1 MKILF
6 FVLSFLFL
14 GVGSFAQNNYELFK
28 KLFKEN
34 DSVKIEKLLTDWEKS
49 NPNDPERYVS
59 AMNYYFLKSKKEVL
73 SISQVQRNN
82 NDVLEIKDSSGK
94 VVGYMDADFSYDPAI
109 VGKALSYANEAIVK
123 FPNRLD
129 IRFGKCYILK
139 EIGDYKNFSKELVNT
154 IEYSRT
160 NKNMWLWSENEKT
173 TDGESRLINTTYD
186 CLAEI
191 YNTEND
197 NLLPYL
203 KTIGDS
209 MLKYYPDVI
218 EILSIT
224 AVAHLLTDSMDK
236 ALAYLL
242 HAEQLNPKDVIVLNN
257 IAEVYKRKGDK
268 ASTRK
273 YYEKVLQYGD
283 ENAKA
288 DIKEKIKQLDKNP

>member
-6 FVLSFLFL
+6 FFLSFLFL
-14 GVGSFAQNNYELFK
+14 GAASFAQNNYELFK
-28 KLFKEN
+28 KFFKEN
-34 DSVKIEKLLTDWEKS
+34 DTVKVEKLLTDWEKS

-59 AMNYYFLKSKKEVL
+59 AMNYYFSKSKKEVL
-73 SISQVQRNN
+73 SLSQIQTNK
-82 NDVLEIKDSSGK
+82 NDVLEITDNSGK
-94 VVGYMDADFSYDPAI
+94 IVGYMDSNFSYDPVI
-109 VGKALSYANEAIVK
+109 VGKALSYANEAIEK
-123 FPNRLD
+123 FPDRLD
-129 IRFGKCYILK
+129 IRFGKCYVLK

-186 CLAEI
+186 YLAEI

-257 IAEVYKRKGDK
+257 IAEVYKRKADK
-268 ASTRK
+268 VSTRK

-283 ENAKA
+283 EDAKA
-288 DIKEKIKQLDKNP
+288 DIKEKIKQLDKNQ